1 MSDTQDPS
9 EDLLSD
15 ATRAE
20 EEKEAAEKPDPG
32 RGPTPDEEA
41 AADRSAKVDDGVAE
55 AERAANERGANV
67 KGEGQI

>member
-1 MSDTQDPS
+1 MSDNPD
-9 EDLLSD
+9 EGLVSD

-32 RGPTPDEEA
+32 RPPTPEEEA
-41 AADRSAKVDDGVAE
+41 AADRSSDLEPGVAE
-55 AERAANERGANV
+55 SEKEAYERGANV